1 MVSYFENQKPFIFV
15 LCLNFSIQTNIKT
28 LVLIPYSNLSKQQQ
42 PQQQQQTNKQ
52 KNPRKQNE
60 MKLQAHGFY
69 LFEANEY
76 RIKLMLINYGNLY
89 KQTMTT
95 CTSKRITGAKQN
107 IEED

>member
-1 MVSYFENQKPFIFV
+1 
-15 LCLNFSIQTNIKT
+15 
-28 LVLIPYSNLSKQQQ
+28 
-42 PQQQQQTNKQ
+42 
-52 KNPRKQNE
+52 